1 MAFHDDGETMDS
13 PKTQLHAR
21 VSPQPVQRGF
31 TLIEAMVTIAILAIL
46 LGIAVPSFDLLINR
60 NRAQSTGKQLVA
72 VLQYARAQAQIGHQ
86 PVRVTPQSSGDWTS
100 ELSVGRLRGGDLQG
114 HREIELRRTRLDES
128 AKVLITQKPT
138 AALEFDGNGIATGGG
153 NFPRVFTLTAGSYS
167 SKVCLQRGGA
177 VGPCD

>member
-1 MAFHDDGETMDS
+1 MDS
-13 PKTQLHAR
+13 SRTQWQAPDLLRHI
-21 VSPQPVQRGF
+21 QQGF

-60 NRAQSTGKQLVA
+60 NRAQSTGKQLIA

-86 PVRVTPQSSGDWTS
+86 PVRVTPQRSGDWTS

-128 AKVLITQKPT
+128 GQVLITQEPA
-138 AALEFDGNGIATGGG
+138 AALEFDGNGIATGSG
-153 NFPRVFTLTAGSYS
+153 NFPRVFTLTAGRYS
-167 SKVCLQRGGA
+167 SKICLQRGGA
-177 VGPCD
+177 ALPCD